1 MKNSNR
7 EHSMLVLKGV
17 AASPGVAIGPAV
29 LLPGESFAVTR
40 QYIEPGEVKAELQ
53 KIRTAMQKTLAE
65 LDACEQKV
73 LTTLGAEYANL
84 MSTHKLILQDPS
96 LKDSVSKKIR
106 SEHLS
111 AQAAIF
117 ITLQELAAS
126 FDKIE
131 DPFFKERRNDIF
143 DVGKRLVN
151 NLEGDKR
158 EFLASITKPSLLVA
172 HNLYPS
178 DTINLQENQV
188 IGFCTDVGGKTSHTA
203 LLAQSLNIPAVVGL
217 STASKEV
224 KSGDT
229 LIIDGENGLLVINP
243 DKYTLANYRK
253 IQKDIKKTEALLKT
267 INHLPVI
274 TEDGHA
280 VKLFV
285 NYDPRT
291 DNKENKR
298 LITDG
303 LGLLRTE
310 FLYMNTPHPPTE
322 EEQYQVYLSVAKRFD
337 MRPVTIRLADLGAD
351 KLPDFPLDEFDQDD
365 NPFMGCRGIRL
376 FLKNPDLMFTQL
388 RAIIRMSCEVP
399 AQVKI
404 MVPMISSVEEVRHVR
419 NAFNQVLKEFEA
431 QGKKPVNRVGL
442 GAMIEVP
449 AAAIALDGMI
459 QLLDFISIGTNDLI
473 QYLIAV
479 DRVNQ
484 EVAHMYDPC
493 HPAVGRTINQI
504 IQTAHKRGRKVSI
517 CGEIASDS
525 KMLPLLL
532 GLNVDALSVTPRM
545 YLRVKNNIRNLN
557 FEICSDLAQA
567 ALLMGSSEE
576 IRNLIEQNDK
586 NEDS

>member
-1 MKNSNR
+1 MKNSNKER
-7 EHSMLVLKGV
+7 SMLVLKGA

-29 LLPGESFAVTR
+29 LLPGDNFAVTR
-40 QYIEPGEVKAELQ
+40 QYIEPGEVKSELQ
-53 KIRTAMQKTLAE
+53 KIRTAMQKTLTE

-106 SEHLS
+106 VEHLS

-117 ITLQELAAS
+117 LTLQELAAS

-151 NLEGDKR
+151 NLEGDKK
-158 EFLASITKPSLLVA
+158 EFLASITKPSVLVA

-217 STASKEV
+217 STASKDV
-224 KSGDT
+224 QTGDT

-253 IQKDIKKTEALLKT
+253 IQRELKKTEALLKT

-280 VKLFV
+280 IKLMM
-285 NYDPRT
+285 NYNPRT

-310 FLYMNTPHPPTE
+310 FLYMNTPTPPTE
-322 EEQYQVYLSVAKRFD
+322 EEQYQMYLAVAKRFD

-351 KLPDFPLDEFDQDD
+351 KLPDFPLDEFDQDA

-376 FLKNPDLMFTQL
+376 FLKNPELLHTQL
-388 RAIIRMSCEVP
+388 RAILRMACEVP

-404 MVPMISSVEEVRHVR
+404 MIPMVSAVEEVRHVR
-419 NAFNQVLKEFEA
+419 AAYDQALKEIEA
-431 QGKKPVNRVGL
+431 EGKKPVNRVAL

-449 AAAIALDGMI
+449 SAAIALDGMI
-459 QLLDFISIGTNDLI
+459 HLLDFISIGTNDLI

-504 IQTAHKRGRKVSI
+504 IQTAHKRGKKVSI

-532 GLNVDALSVTPRM
+532 GWGVDALSVTPRM

-557 FEICSDLAQA
+557 FETCSDLAQA

>member
-1 MKNSNR
+1 
-7 EHSMLVLKGV
+7 MLVLKGI

-29 LLPGESFAVTR
+29 LLPGDNFAVSR
-40 QYIEPGEVKAELQ
+40 QYIEPAEVKTELQ
-53 KIRTAMQKTLAE
+53 KMLHAMQKTLDE
-65 LDACEQKV
+65 LDSCEKKV
-73 LTTLGAEYANL
+73 LSTLGAEYANL
-84 MSTHKLILQDPS
+84 MSTHKLILQDPA
-96 LKDSVSKKIR
+96 LKDSVAKKIR
-106 SEHLS
+106 TEHLS
-111 AQAAIF
+111 AQAALF
-117 ITLQELAAS
+117 LTLQELASA

-151 NLEGDKR
+151 NLEGGKR
-158 EFLASITKPSLLVA
+158 EFLASINKPSLLVA

-203 LLAQSLNIPAVVGL
+203 LLAQSLNLPAVVGL
-217 STASKEV
+217 STASKDV
-224 KSGDT
+224 KNGDT

-243 DKYTLANYRK
+243 DRYTLANYRK
-253 IQKDIKKTEALLKT
+253 IQREIKKTDALLKT

-274 TEDGHA
+274 TQDGRG
-280 VKLFV
+280 VKLYV

-310 FLYMNTPHPPTE
+310 FLYMNTPTPPTE
-322 EEQYQVYLSVAKRFD
+322 DDQYRMYLAVLKRFD
-337 MRPVTIRLADLGAD
+337 MPPTAIRLADLGAD
-351 KLPDFPLDEFDQDD
+351 KMPDFPLDEFDKDA

-376 FLKNPDLMFTQL
+376 FLKNPELLYTQL
-388 RAIIRMSCEVP
+388 RAIVRTACEVP

-404 MVPMISSVEEVRHVR
+404 MIPMVSTVEEVRHVR
-419 NAFNQVLKEFEA
+419 KAFNEVLKELESK
-431 QGKKPVNRVGL
+431 GKKPLNRVAL

-459 QLLDFISIGTNDLI
+459 GELDFISIGTNDLI

-493 HPAVGRTINQI
+493 HPAVARTINQI
-504 IQTAHKRGRKVSI
+504 IQTAHKRNKRVCI
-517 CGEIASDS
+517 CGEIAADS
-525 KMLPLLL
+525 RMLPVLL
-532 GLNVDALSVTPRM
+532 GLGVDALSVTPRM

-557 FEICSDLAQA
+557 FENCSDLAQA
-567 ALLMGSSEE
+567 ALLMGSSAE
-576 IRNLIEQNDK
+576 IRQLIDNNK

>member
-1 MKNSNR
+1 
-7 EHSMLVLKGV
+7 MLVLKGLP
-17 AASPGVAIGPAV
+17 ASPGVAIGPAV
-29 LLPGESFAVTR
+29 LLPGESFAVSR
-40 QYIEPGEVKAELQ
+40 QYIEAGEIKAEVQ
-53 KIRTAMQKTLAE
+53 KIHSAVQKTLAE

-73 LTTLGAEYANL
+73 LVTLGAEYAHL
-84 MSTHKLILQDPS
+84 MTTHKLILQDPA
-96 LKDSVSKKIR
+96 LNDSISKKIR
-106 SEHLS
+106 EEHLS

-117 ITLQELAAS
+117 LTLQELAAS

-151 NLEGDKR
+151 NLEGGKR

-188 IGFCTDVGGKTSHTA
+188 MGFCTDVGGKTSHTA

-217 STASKEV
+217 SSASKEV
-224 KSGDT
+224 QNGDT

-243 DKYTLANYRK
+243 DRYTLAKYRK
-253 IQKDIKKTEALLKT
+253 IQREIKKNDALLKT
-267 INHLPVI
+267 INHLPVV
-274 TEDGHA
+274 TADGKP
-280 VKLFV
+280 VKLMV

-291 DNKENKR
+291 DNKDNKR

-310 FLYMNTPHPPTE
+310 FLYMNTPVPPSE
-322 EEQYQVYLSVAKRFD
+322 EDQYRMYLAVLKRFD
-337 MRPVTIRLADLGAD
+337 MRPAAIRLADLGAD
-351 KLPDFPLDEFDQDD
+351 KMPDFPLDEFEQDA

-376 FLKNPDLMFTQL
+376 FLKNPELMYTQL
-388 RAIIRMSCEVP
+388 RAIVRTACEVP

-404 MVPMISSVEEVRHVR
+404 MIPMVSSVEEVRHVR
-419 NAFNQVLKEFEA
+419 TAFNKVLAEFEA
-431 QGKKPVNRVGL
+431 QGKKPVNRIAL

-459 QLLDFISIGTNDLI
+459 GELDFISIGTNDLI
-473 QYLIAV
+473 QYLVAA

-484 EVAHMYDPC
+484 EVAHLYDPC
-493 HPAVGRTINQI
+493 HPAVARTINLI
-504 IQTAHKRGRKVSI
+504 IQTAHKRGKRVSI
-517 CGEIASDS
+517 CGELASDA

-532 GLNVDALSVTPRM
+532 GLELDTLSVTPRM
-545 YLRVKNNIRNLN
+545 YLRVKNNIRHLN
-557 FEICSDLAQA
+557 FETCSDLAQA